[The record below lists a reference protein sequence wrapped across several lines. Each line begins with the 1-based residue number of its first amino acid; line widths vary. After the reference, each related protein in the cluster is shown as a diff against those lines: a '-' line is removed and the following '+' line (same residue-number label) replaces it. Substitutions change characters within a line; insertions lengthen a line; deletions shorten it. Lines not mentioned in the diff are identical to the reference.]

1 VKAGNLLLE
10 DPKNFDRV
18 VLIDFGLA
26 RKLPDVM
33 VEKEEK
39 KKGGL
44 YGIRFFEILNF
55 KS

>member
-10 DPKNFDRV
+10 DPKNFEKV

-39 KKGGL
+39 KKGRL
-44 YGIRFFEILNF
+44 HCSLCVV
-55 KS
+55 